1 MSAFLLKVLQ
11 RAHFFG
17 KWDEDGMRICVYF
30 VIIIQWKK
38 STLIEILTTENF
50 FINRI
55 PFHVTVNKP
64 DADLSEDELLIGSL
78 LLRHLQILQFNAHEV
93 GD

>member
-1 MSAFLLKVLQ
+1 MEKI
-11 RAHFFG
+11 H
-17 KWDEDGMRICVYF
+17 
-30 VIIIQWKK
+30 
-38 STLIEILTTENF
+38 TEILITEKN

-55 PFHVTVNKP
+55 PFHVTANKP